1 MTCTC
6 RLAKTACIIS
16 VRSLAKRHKTSLPSF
31 VKSSVDFRSA
41 DDDSDI
47 TPVTTLANELPV
59 AYGRWGKPRCL
70 LDAKYD
76 FLILDATV
84 VSTND
89 PRDRV
94 HIGMYLQV

>member
-1 MTCTC
+1 M
-6 RLAKTACIIS
+6 
-16 VRSLAKRHKTSLPSF
+16 RSLAKKHKTSLPSF
-31 VKSSVDFRSA
+31 IKCASDVSA
-41 DDDSDI
+41 PESEQSAPI
-47 TPVTTLANELPV
+47 TSLENELPV

-70 LDAKYD
+70 VDAKYD

-94 HIGMYLQV
+94 HIGNDGNFPF